1 MENKSFFS
9 QNIVG
14 MILLVIPFIL
24 IVVFWND
31 LPEKIPM
38 HWNVEGEVDRYGSKA
53 FGILALPVFN
63 VILFLLFVILPK
75 IDPRQK
81 NYRFFGTSYNI
92 IRIGLNSFMLVLFII
107 ILAASLG
114 YELNIG
120 LIVIYLTLTLF
131 LVIGNLFGKI
141 RPNYFLGL
149 RTPWTLDNEEV
160 WRKTHRLAGAI
171 WVWSTVVMFIIAAVI
186 PITIFVYVYFC
197 YVGLIVLV
205 PLIYSYKYHK
215 DYSKANPNNE

>member
-1 MENKSFFS
+1 MHQRFFD
-9 QNIVG
+9 
-14 MILLVIPFIL
+14 LLDSPRDYRFSEISNDLLRFGSHWPFIG
-24 IVVFWND
+24 FRW
-31 LPEKIPM
+31 
-38 HWNVEGEVDRYGSKA
+38 
-53 FGILALPVFN
+53 F
-63 VILFLLFVILPK
+63 
-75 IDPRQK
+75 
-81 NYRFFGTSYNI
+81 
-92 IRIGLNSFMLVLFII
+92 SFMLVLFII

-171 WVWSTVVMFIIAAVI
+171 WVWSTVVMFILAAVM
-186 PITIFVYVYFC
+186 PITKFVYVYFS

-215 DYSKANPNNE
+215 DYLKDNPNNE